1 MILSKLNS
9 LIKSSFLATSSLI
22 LLLAAPLSAFAE
34 ESPATVITPPA
45 CIAPSPTDP
54 GNRAPS
60 GVAALTYVYDCNSG
74 LWENDHY
81 TYNPNT
87 QMYVAKDSVVYTYNQ
102 VTGVYDY
109 STWEFSPVRSAYYQL
124 AATAAQPPLGAQT
137 IGQPVPVVIP
147 NTPDAGQ
154 SQSVSGEQNGTN
166 NNGSVAASNLN
177 ATANTTINNTTG
189 VSLINNLYGRTV
201 TGNALVIGNT
211 SAGNATSG
219 NAQDIANIVNML
231 QSSSNAFANNGL
243 VTFVANIDGN
253 VNGDLLLDP
262 AQLSAVQNASNVS
275 LNDKTIINT
284 STNASINNNL
294 NLLSGTGNATVSK
307 NTTGGDATTGN
318 ATAIVNLVNVINSAI
333 TAGKSFI
340 GVVNINGNLNGD
352 ILLPP
357 NFVDQL
363 IAANVPTVTIT
374 APSSVNNNN
383 TNITD
388 TTKVNN
394 TNNLG
399 INNNVTAT
407 ADSGAATVNNNTAAG
422 NATTGNATT
431 KITAFNLTGN
441 SVVGTNNLLVFVNVL
456 GTWVGLIV
464 NAPAGSTAADLGGGV
479 TQNNTN
485 IASDTTINNKVK
497 ESINNT
503 VNVAAKTGDA
513 TVSSNTQG
521 GNAKTGDAKAAVNIL
536 NIENARLA
544 FSNWFGLLFINVFGN
559 WHGSFG
565 VDTSAGD
572 PVVVAGER
580 SNSTSSTG
588 TQSSSPQVFRF
599 VPKFSST
606 VSTPSNEA
614 FNIAPVAD
622 SVLPTRL
629 ADAAVLTASTK
640 KQQAST
646 PQLQATKNSLWR
658 AASIIGAVVVLYIV
672 ADALLSRY
680 RAGRR
685 A

>member
-22 LLLAAPLSAFAE
+22 LLLATPLSAFAE
-34 ESPATVITPPA
+34 DAPAAVVAPPA
-45 CIAPSPTDP
+45 CVAPTSADP

-60 GVAALTYVYDCNSG
+60 GAAALTYVYDCNSG

-87 QMYVAKDSVVYTYNQ
+87 QMYIAKDSVVYTYNQ
-102 VTGVYDY
+102 ATGVYDY
-109 STWEFSPVRSAYYQL
+109 STWEYSPVRSAYYQL

-262 AQLSAVQNASNVS
+262 AQLSAVQNASNVN

-307 NTTGGDATTGN
+307 NTAGGDATTGN

-407 ADSGAATVNNNTAAG
+407 ADSGAATVSNNTAAG

-565 VDTSAGD
+565 VNTSAGD
-572 PVVVAGER
+572 PVVVASER
-580 SNSTSSTG
+580 SDSTSSTG